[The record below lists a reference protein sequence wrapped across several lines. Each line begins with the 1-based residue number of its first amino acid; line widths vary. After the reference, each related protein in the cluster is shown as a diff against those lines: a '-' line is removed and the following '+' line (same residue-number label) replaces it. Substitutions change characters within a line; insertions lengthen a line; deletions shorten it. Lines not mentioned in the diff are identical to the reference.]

1 MSFEECDSPQLASD
15 RKSCLGPDA
24 REPVDPVSLSPELVE
39 GSDALPVERVP
50 SVERQ
55 PEPSNGSLAVF
66 KKPLIQLF
74 HFPV

>member
-1 MSFEECDSPQLASD
+1 MGSKESDTTKLNSD
-15 RKSCLGPDA
+15 RKGRLGPDT
-24 REPVDPVSLSPELVE
+24 REPVDPVSLSPELGE
-39 GSDALPVERVP
+39 GRDALPVERVP

-55 PEPSNGSLAVF
+55 PETSNGSLAVF